1 MSTAEHR
8 GAVVAGPLT
17 VAGVVLALLGLWRGS
32 RLFVLAG
39 GIAIGAGLKLHPPGG
54 SAPDA

>member
-1 MSTAEHR
+1 MTEER
-8 GAVVAGPLT
+8 QDVVVASPLT